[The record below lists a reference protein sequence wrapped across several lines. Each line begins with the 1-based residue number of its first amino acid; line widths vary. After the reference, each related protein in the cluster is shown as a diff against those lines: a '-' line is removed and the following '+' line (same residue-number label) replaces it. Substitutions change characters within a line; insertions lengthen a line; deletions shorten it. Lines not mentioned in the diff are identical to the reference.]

1 MYIHFQA
8 VRSGKG
14 FVLSGYSEI
23 LEDLR
28 HCLYVAARTGSRS
41 YYSEGF
47 ILARIL
53 IADDRESMRGALK
66 TFVALNPEWTVC
78 GEAGDANEAIAKA
91 KELHPDVII
100 MDYKMPGSDGLVA
113 AEEIFKAF
121 PDIPIVM
128 LTLFKTDELEH
139 AADLMGI
146 RYVVGKEEGV
156 PTLLSAIE
164 NELSRSALQLKG
176 GPS

>member
-1 MYIHFQA
+1 MA
-8 VRSGKG
+8 RKES
-14 FVLSGYSEI
+14 
-23 LEDLR
+23 
-28 HCLYVAARTGSRS
+28 AA
-41 YYSEGF
+41 YLSEGF

-53 IADDRESMRGALK
+53 IADDSESMRGALK

-78 GEAGDANEAIAKA
+78 GEAGDANEAIEKA

-100 MDYKMPGSDGLVA
+100 MDYRMPGSDGLVA
-113 AEEIFKAF
+113 ADGIFRAL

-128 LTLFKTDELEH
+128 LTLFKTGELEH
-139 AADLMGI
+139 AANLMGI

-164 NELSRSALQLKG
+164 IELSRSAPQLAG